1 MTPLHNISIITC
13 IYGKMV
19 LGDNMSMYDKVLI
32 RFGDLMLKGKN
43 QKIFRERAIALLKQ
57 NTKHLNVNLEK
68 RHDRLFLVINDTEQA
83 QIEEALMHV
92 TGIGSFSFVMSSEPN
107 YDSIIENAIK
117 LIRTEVLTH
126 KTFKVETKRVN
137 KALPETSQ
145 EITQILSKAILKDVH
160 DLVTVDVRNPE
171 ITLHAEINENEALLY
186 LDSKKGLGG
195 FPVGVAGK
203 GLLLLSGGIDSPV
216 AGFLAMKQGVE
227 VEGVHF
233 ESTPMTSIE
242 SAQKVIDL
250 AKKMSLYAYRQEF
263 RIHMV
268 PFFKLHQEIIA
279 RISPSYV
286 ITVMRRMFFRV
297 AEQLANKKHA
307 KVLITGESIG
317 QVASQTLDSM
327 QTIEAV
333 TTIPVLRPLVTT
345 DKQDIIKLSKQI
357 DTYEISIQPF
367 EDCCTIYTPS
377 GSSTKPNIKKALI
390 NEKFMVD
397 YDKIIDE
404 IVRETKTFVIT
415 PNTDIRLEQFGF
427 TVTEAWEAM
436 HDHIEGQ

>member
-1 MTPLHNISIITC
+1 
-13 IYGKMV
+13 MV
-19 LGDNMSMYDKVLI
+19 FGDDMSTYDKVLI

-57 NTKHLNVNLEK
+57 NTKHLNVALEK
-68 RHDRLFLVINDTEQA
+68 RHDRLFLVIQNEDLNAIEQ
-83 QIEEALMHV
+83 ALMHV
-92 TGIGSFSFVMSSEPN
+92 TGIGSFSFVKSSEKD
-107 YDSIIENAIK
+107 YESIVLNAIQV
-117 LIRTEVLTH
+117 IQNEVKTK
-126 KTFKVETKRVN
+126 KTFKVETKRTD
-137 KALPETSQ
+137 KSLPHTSQ
-145 EITQILSKAILKDVH
+145 EITQILAKGILKEVH
-160 DLVTVDVRNPE
+160 ELVTVDVRNPE
-171 ITLHAEINENEALLY
+171 VTLHVEINETEALIY

-195 FPVGVAGK
+195 FPVGVAGR
-203 GLLLLSGGIDSPV
+203 GLLLISGGIDSPV

-227 VEGVHF
+227 VEGIHF

-242 SAQKVIDL
+242 SAQKVIEL
-250 AKKMSLYAYRQEF
+250 AKKMSVYAYRQEF
-263 RIHMV
+263 RLHMV

-297 AEQLANKKHA
+297 SEKLAQKKHA
-307 KVLITGESIG
+307 LVLITGESIG

-327 QTIEAV
+327 HTIEAV
-333 TTIPVLRPLVTT
+333 TTIPVIRPLVTT

-357 DTYEISIQPF
+357 DTYDISIMPF

-390 NEKFMVD
+390 NEKFMVE

-404 IVRETKTFVIT
+404 IVAQTKTFVIT
-415 PNTDIRLEQFGF
+415 PNSDIRLEQHGF

>member
-1 MTPLHNISIITC
+1 
-13 IYGKMV
+13 
-19 LGDNMSMYDKVLI
+19 MSMYDKVLI

-68 RHDRLFLVINDTEQA
+68 RHDRLFLVINDTKLEDIEQA
-83 QIEEALMHV
+83 LMRV
-92 TGIGSFSFVMSSEPN
+92 TGIGSFSFFMSSLPGYEAVV
-107 YDSIIENAIK
+107 ENAIK
-117 LIRTEVLTH
+117 LIRAEVLTH
-126 KTFKVETKRVN
+126 KRFKIETKRVD
-137 KALPETSQ
+137 KSLKETSQ
-145 EITQILSKAILKDVH
+145 EITQILSKSILKEIH
-160 DLVTVDVRNPE
+160 DLVTVDVKNPE
-171 ITLHAEINENEALLY
+171 VTLHVEIHENEALLY

-195 FPVGVAGK
+195 FPVGVAGR

-227 VEGVHF
+227 VEGIHF

-250 AKKMSLYAYRQEF
+250 AKKMSVYAYRQEL

-297 AEQLANKKHA
+297 AEKVAQKNHALAI
-307 KVLITGESIG
+307 ITGESVG

-327 QTIEAV
+327 HTIEAV
-333 TTIPVLRPLVTT
+333 TTIPVLRPLITY
-345 DKQDIIKLSKQI
+345 DKQDIIKISKQI
-357 DTYEISIQPF
+357 DTYDISIQPF
-367 EDCCTIYTPS
+367 EDCCTIYTPT

-404 IVRETKTFVIT
+404 IVSQTKTFVIT
-415 PNTDIRLEQFGF
+415 PETNIRLEEFGF

-436 HDHIEGQ
+436 HDHIERQ

>member
-1 MTPLHNISIITC
+1 
-13 IYGKMV
+13 
-19 LGDNMSMYDKVLI
+19 MSTYDKVLI

-57 NTKHLNVNLEK
+57 NTKHLNVTLEK
-68 RHDRLFLVINDTEQA
+68 RHDRLFLLIHDTPLTE
-83 QIEEALMHV
+83 IKDALMHV
-92 TGIGSFSFVMSSEPN
+92 TGVGSFSFILTSKTD
-107 YDSIIENAIK
+107 YDSIVENAIE
-117 LIRTEVLTH
+117 LIRKEVNGH
-126 KTFKVETKRVN
+126 KTFKVETKRTD
-137 KALPETSQ
+137 KSLPHTSQ
-145 EITQILSKAILKDVH
+145 EITLLLSKEILKSVGDM
-160 DLVTVDVRNPE
+160 VTVDVKNPE
-171 ITLHAEINENEALLY
+171 VTLHIEINTTEAFVY
-186 LDSKKGLGG
+186 LDSHKGLGG

-203 GLLLLSGGIDSPV
+203 GLLLISGGIDSPV
-216 AGFLAMKQGVE
+216 AGFLAMKQGVD
-227 VEGVHF
+227 VEGIHF

-242 SAQKVIDL
+242 SAQKVIEL
-250 AKKMSLYAYRQEF
+250 AKKMSRYAYRQEF
-263 RIHMV
+263 RLHMV
-268 PFFKLHQEIIA
+268 PFSKLHEEIIA

-297 AEQLANKKHA
+297 SEKIAIKRHA
-307 KVLITGESIG
+307 KVIITGESIG

-327 QTIEAV
+327 HTIEAV
-333 TTIPVLRPLVTT
+333 TTIPIIRPLVTT

-404 IVRETKTFVIT
+404 IVAQTKTFVIT
-415 PNTDIRLEQFGF
+415 PNCDIRLEAHGF

>member
-1 MTPLHNISIITC
+1 
-13 IYGKMV
+13 
-19 LGDNMSMYDKVLI
+19 MSKYDKVLI

-57 NTKHLNVNLEK
+57 NTRDLNVTLEK
-68 RHDRLFLVINDTEQA
+68 RHDRLYLVIHDTDMKA
-83 QIEEALMHV
+83 IENALMHV
-92 TGIGSFSFVMSSEPN
+92 TGIGSFSFVMTSPTE
-107 YDSIIENAIK
+107 YESIINNAID
-117 LIRTEVLTH
+117 LIKTEVTTK
-126 KTFKVETKRVN
+126 KTFKVETKRTD
-137 KALPETSQ
+137 KSLPHTSQ
-145 EITQILSKAILKDVH
+145 EITQILSKGILKEVH
-160 DLVTVDVRNPE
+160 ELVTVDVKNPE
-171 ITLHAEINENEALLY
+171 VTLHAEINETEALLY

-227 VEGVHF
+227 VEGIHF

-242 SAQKVIDL
+242 SAQKVIEL
-250 AKKMSLYAYRQEF
+250 AKIMARYGYRQEF
-263 RIHMV
+263 RVHMV

-404 IVRETKTFVIT
+404 IVEKTKTFVIT
-415 PNTDIRLEQFGF
+415 PNSDIRLDQHGF
-427 TVTEAWEAM
+427 TVTEAWGALY
-436 HDHIEGQ
+436 DHIEGQ